1 VPVND
6 QVAIYVAVNWLA
18 VFCYVLATVA
28 NAGGVLFRKESLERR
43 SYWAAWL
50 GLGVHTAAIAYW
62 WRMVGHGPY
71 MAPSEVLSS
80 DAWITMVVF
89 LVFMRFFPRIRPAS
103 VVVLPAVFL
112 MIALANFYNPG
123 IRSLPPTFG
132 SIWLVLHISFYKISL
147 GTLII
152 ALAFSIFFL
161 LQNRPAPSAWM
172 LRLPDLDS
180 IDLYAYRFA
189 GFGFIFWTIGMLAG
203 SIWAYRS
210 WGRYWGWDPV
220 ETWSLITWVI
230 FGIYLHLRR
239 FFRMNG
245 GKAALFFIFGFLTAL
260 VALFVTSHMGTSIHG
275 EYFQ

>member
-1 VPVND
+1 MPVND

-43 SYWAAWL
+43 SYLAAWL

-161 LQNRPAPSAWM
+161 LKNRPAPSAWM

-220 ETWSLITWVI
+220 ETWSLITWII

-245 GKAALFFIFGFLTAL
+245 GKAAIFFIFGFLTAL

>member
-1 VPVND
+1 MND
-6 QVAIYVAVNWLA
+6 VAIYVAINWLA
-18 VFCYVLATVA
+18 VFCYVIATVT
-28 NAGGVLFRKESLERR
+28 NVSGVIFRKDVLERR
-43 SYWAAWL
+43 SYWVAIV
-50 GLGVHTAAIAYW
+50 GLAVHSLAIAYW
-62 WRMVGHGPY
+62 WRIVGHGPY

-89 LVFMRFFPRIRPAS
+89 LVFMRLYPRIRPAS

-112 MIALANFYNPG
+112 MIALANFYTPG

-132 SIWLVLHISFYKISL
+132 GIWLVLHIGFYKISL
-147 GTLII
+147 GTLVI
-152 ALAFSIFFL
+152 ALAFSLFFL
-161 LQNRPAPSAWM
+161 LKDRTAPAAWM
-172 LRLPDLDS
+172 QRLPETES

-230 FGIYLHLRR
+230 FGMYLHLRR
-239 FFRMNG
+239 FFRMSG
-245 GKAALFFIFGFLTAL
+245 TGAALFFILGFVLAL
-260 VALFVTSHMGTSIHG
+260 VSLFVTSHMGTSIHG

>member
-1 VPVND
+1 MPVND

-161 LQNRPAPSAWM
+161 LKNRPAPSAWM